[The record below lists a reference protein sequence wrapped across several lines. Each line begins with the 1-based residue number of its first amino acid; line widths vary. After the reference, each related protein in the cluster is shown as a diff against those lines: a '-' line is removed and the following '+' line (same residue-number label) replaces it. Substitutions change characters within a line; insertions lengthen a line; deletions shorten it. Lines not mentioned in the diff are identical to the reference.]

1 MPWNELFR
9 LGRRRSK
16 QPTQP
21 GPTGAGEP
29 VAARRFL
36 GHDYA
41 ATLAAALPGID
52 QAAPGAIRLA
62 AAPYLR
68 AVWFDDAVGLGW
80 AGSHAGLLKLADAIE
95 PALLTAAEAQVTPGE
110 DAVIVYTSGSTALPK
125 AVVHSQWNV
134 ARHPP
139 ELAKLFL
146 VKPGDRMLPMLPAFW
161 LGGMAMAIRKH
172 VVPEYSLADYLAGGA
187 FAQTS
192 YAQASSLPP
201 LPGPPDGQ
209 APAQIARYLADMVQ
223 ARRNI
228 LISGGTSSGKTTFLN
243 ALLREIPAQERL
255 ILIEDTAELAMP
267 HANGV
272 GLLAVKGELGEARV
286 TADDLLQAALRMR
299 PDRIILGELRGGE
312 AYSFLRAVNTGHP
325 GSITTIHADSPE
337 GAIEQ
342 LALIVLQTGTQLRR
356 EDIVHYVRQV
366 LDIVVQLERRDGRRQ
381 VARIMPVRG

>member
-1 MPWNELFR
+1 MGRLDDRCGSMMGGAAANTGNLRYIDAWLAPLLPALARADVTDIFVNRPGEIWLETLSGTIERQDMPELDETR
-9 LGRRRSK
+9 LWQLARQIASLTHQGIARSH
-16 QPTQP
+16 P
-21 GPTGAGEP
+21 
-29 VAARRFL
+29 L
-36 GHDYA
+36 LA
-41 ATLAAALPGID
+41 ATLPDGARVQVVAPPAA
-52 QAAPGAIRLA
+52 R
-62 AAPYLR
+62 
-68 AVWFDDAVGLGW
+68 
-80 AGSHAGLLKLADAIE
+80 
-95 PALLTAAEAQVTPGE
+95 
-110 DAVIVYTSGSTALPK
+110 
-125 AVVHSQWNV
+125 
-134 ARHPP
+134 
-139 ELAKLFL
+139 
-146 VKPGDRMLPMLPAFW
+146 
-161 LGGMAMAIRKH
+161 GGMAMAIRKH